1 MSRDLSDIRE
11 VIMRMSG
18 GTAISPRAESAQGE
32 RRGQHCLCLR
42 NSKKADAV
50 ETKERETRRGG
61 GNRQVSIPLGPFWI
75 WSQKVTVKTLDSI
88 LNGIGGQCFQPK
100 HPRAWC
106 CHY

>member
-50 ETKERETRRGG
+50 ETDKGE
-61 GNRQVSIPLGPFWI
+61 GNEKRWGEQAGLYPSRSF
-75 WSQKVTVKTLDSI
+75 LDLVPESHSKD
-88 LNGIGGQCFQPK
+88 F
-100 HPRAWC
+100 R
-106 CHY
+106 